1 MNEWRAVCPIMTIAN
16 AITCQGVSVDP
27 RAVCADNCAFYNRSQ
42 KICVISGQQTILPE
56 PPKEAQE

>member
-1 MNEWRAVCPIMTIAN
+1 MSEWRAVCPIMTIAN

-42 KICVISGQQTILPE
+42 KICVISGQPTILPE
-56 PPKEAQE
+56 PPKEG